1 MNTGRRNITTNST
14 GTWQNTRRNPA
25 LQVSCSAGLR
35 VALVLDLSGSVS
47 NSGALGTLK
56 DASKGMVDALK
67 GTSSSMA
74 LYTFSNDSPRSNTD
88 DGRNWPSSV
97 L

>member
-1 MNTGRRNITTNST
+1 SSERYAFRTGTELRNGQTYRSGDQFMNTGRRNITTNST

-67 GTSSSMA
+67 G
-74 LYTFSNDSPRSNTD
+74 
-88 DGRNWPSSV
+88 
-97 L
+97 